1 MLLALCGVAS
11 LGGGVG
17 LVVWSVC
24 LVVLLRAVV
33 LVLARAARR
42 GLLVAGP
49 APRRPM
55 CCLGQARARLGC
67 VVGLGGGCAIA
78 SLVVDVRGVLARVV
92 AGLAQV
98 LGRLGQARARL
109 GCVILLAMRPS
120 RRSNP
125 TRPCFG
131 GCCVT
136 ALLARVVVDARG
148 VLARVVVVCMVGALA
163 RAWAVVSWGVW
174 LALARAR
181 AVVVSWGVC
190 LQGSG
195 APAANVGPMLAPAV
209 LCA

>member
-33 LVLARAARR
+33 LVLARAARG

-55 CCLGQARARLGC
+55 GCLGQARARLGC

-136 ALLARVVVDARG
+136 ALLVAVV
-148 VLARVVVVCMVGALA
+148 LFLLLLRVVVVCMVGALA

-174 LALARAR
+174 LMALARAR

-190 LQGSG
+190 LLGSG
-195 APAANVGPMLAPAV
+195 APDPRLGPIV
-209 LCA
+209 LCG

>member
-1 MLLALCGVAS
+1 MVLLALCGVAS

-17 LVVWSVC
+17 FLVWAVC

-33 LVLARAARR
+33 LVLARAARG

-49 APRRPM
+49 
-55 CCLGQARARLGC
+55 
-67 VVGLGGGCAIA
+67 
-78 SLVVDVRGVLARVV
+78 
-92 AGLAQV
+92 AQV

-109 GCVILLAMRPS
+109 GCVILLAMRPN

-163 RAWAVVSWGVW
+163 RAWAVVAWGVW
-174 LALARAR
+174 LARAR

-190 LQGSG
+190 LLGSG
-195 APAANVGPMLAPAV
+195 APDPRLGPIV
-209 LCA
+209 LCG

>member
-1 MLLALCGVAS
+1 MVLLALCGVAS

-17 LVVWSVC
+17 LVVWAVC

-33 LVLARAARR
+33 LVLARAARG

-49 APRRPM
+49 AQVLGR
-55 CCLGQARARLGC
+55 LGQARARLGC

-92 AGLAQV
+92 AGPAQV

-109 GCVILLAMRPS
+109 GCVILLAMRPN

-174 LALARAR
+174 LMALARAR
-181 AVVVSWGVC
+181 AVVVSWGAC
-190 LQGSG
+190 LLGSG